1 METNQY
7 KRRWQGYH
15 LATEQRKDFPK
26 PLQKAWEKSDQLG
39 IDFKTV
45 RPYPLDQ
52 LEVFAVNN
60 KNRILLTYA
69 SSFLEP
75 MLKYN
80 FKHSDLAILLFDHD
94 ANLLQVYAH
103 KKTRTQLAEQGI
115 CNLTNCSEKHLG
127 VNCISYGLSL
137 AQKSEFRGE
146 DNYAQCFIGYHS
158 YFIPIYL
165 GTLKLSGGLVLMV
178 EETKNGPYLDQLL
191 QMVYQAVTLQFFW
204 LHQMQQYIT
213 LTKTAGYFALDQSG
227 GKNNILL
234 FSEELK
240 SFLNIKENELQ
251 YKVLE
256 EIIDPLPQNRDFWDM
271 INHRK
276 RVVDQLFQLSIK
288 HHSTQLNLSSTPY
301 YESTTHLKGMM
312 ISIDTMKHIK
322 QIVSK
327 FSANSVRFSF
337 DTMIGE
343 SFNMRDAI
351 QHGQI
356 AAKGNSNILLTGES
370 GCGKDVFA
378 QAIHFESSRKQA
390 PFIAINCAAFS
401 KELIASELFGYE
413 GGAFTGAR
421 REGSIGKFELADQ
434 GTLFLDEIGDMP
446 LDLQAMLL
454 RVIEDKS
461 FTKVGGN
468 KRIDVNVRIITATN
482 QNLFTLIQNGQFR
495 EDLFYRLGVVRINIP
510 PLRERRND
518 IIAFSDYFLKT
529 IGERI
534 RKPNMF
540 LSTETKAFFL
550 SYAWPGNVRELQN
563 LLEGLMSMQDDKE
576 IRVAS
581 VQDYLGIEQ
590 NFYNGE
596 AHKPAISTA
605 YDMDMLDKAFI
616 LRILKECRQNKTKA
630 AKILGIS
637 RSTLYRRLKED

>member
-1 METNQY
+1 MEIKQS
-7 KRRWQGYH
+7 KRRWEAYH
-15 LATEQRKDFPK
+15 LALEQRKAFPEI
-26 PLQKAWEKSDQLG
+26 LQKAWQKSDELG
-39 IDFKTV
+39 IDFKMV
-45 RPYPLDQ
+45 RPYQLDQ
-52 LEVFAVNN
+52 LEKFTVNN
-60 KNRILLTYA
+60 KNRVLLTYA

-75 MLKYN
+75 MLKHN

-94 ANLLQVYAH
+94 ANLLRIYAH
-103 KKTRTQLAEQGI
+103 KKTRTQLAEQGF
-115 CNLTNCSEKHLG
+115 CNSTNCSEKYLG

-137 AQKSEFRGE
+137 AKKCQFCGE
-146 DNYAQCFIGYHS
+146 ENYAQCFIGYHS

-165 GTLKLSGGLVLMV
+165 GTVKLSGGLVLMV
-178 EETKNGPYLDQLL
+178 EETQNSAYLDELL
-191 QMVYQAVTLQFFW
+191 QMVSQAVTLQFFW
-204 LHQMQQYIT
+204 LHQMQQYIN
-213 LTKTAGYFALDQSG
+213 LTKTSGYFALDQSG

-234 FSEELK
+234 FSQELK
-240 SFLNIKENELQ
+240 SFLDIKEKELQ
-251 YKVLE
+251 YKFLE
-256 EIIDPLPQNRDFWDM
+256 EIIDPLPQNRDFWEM

-276 RVVDQLFQLSIK
+276 RVVNQFFQLSIK
-288 HHSTQLNLSSTPY
+288 QYTTQLNLSSTPY

-327 FSANSVRFSF
+327 FSSNSVRFSF

-378 QAIHFESSRKQA
+378 QAIHCESSRKQT

-482 QNLFTLIQNGQFR
+482 QNLYKLIQNGQFR
-495 EDLFYRLGVVRINIP
+495 EDLFYRLGVVRIHIP
-510 PLRERRND
+510 PLRERRSD
-518 IIAFSDYFLKT
+518 IIAFSNYFLKA

-534 RKPNMF
+534 HKPNMF
-540 LSTETKAFFL
+540 LSMETKTFFL
-550 SYAWPGNVRELQN
+550 KYAWPGNVRELQN
-563 LLEGLMSMQDDKE
+563 LLEGIMSMQDEKE
-576 IRVAS
+576 IKVAS
-581 VQDYLGIEQ
+581 VQNYLGTEED
-590 NFYNGE
+590 FYNIE
-596 AHKPAISTA
+596 RYKKPFSNDHNTEIF
-605 YDMDMLDKAFI
+605 DKAFI
-616 LRILKECRQNKTKA
+616 LRVLKECRQNKTRA
-630 AKILGIS
+630 AKVLGIS
-637 RSTLYRRLKED
+637 RSTLYRRLNED